1 MNVTW
6 RRRAREDLEMA
17 QRYIAQHDRE
27 AAVRMGERILAA
39 VFALATAPEIG
50 RPGRVDET
58 RELVVSGTP
67 YILAYAVIAGE
78 IVILDVV
85 HGAQEW
91 PDTF

>member
-1 MNVTW
+1 MNVIW

-17 QRYIAQHDRE
+17 QRYIGRHDPG
-27 AAVRMGERILAA
+27 AAARIGQRILAVA
-39 VFALATAPEIG
+39 ATLATAPHIG

-58 RELVVSGTP
+58 RELVVSDTS
-67 YILAYAVIAGE
+67 YIVAYAVIAKE